1 MRNTRLTTRQS
12 AMLRFIRQHLQKRG
26 YAPTIR
32 EIGDACDI
40 SSSSVVLSN
49 LRGLAKKGRIV
60 RQENTSRAIGLIEPA
75 VSTIAVSRRLEKARH
90 AVRLAKD
97 RVDHLYA
104 DGVPY
109 PSELDEARAAYYEA
123 SEEFLKA
130 YDAVCDTPV
139 SMDMDAS

>member
-60 RQENTSRAIGLIEPA
+60 RQENTSRAIGLIDSVP
-75 VSTIAVSRRLEKARH
+75 STVTVTRRLEKARQDLRQTQAWINRIH
-90 AVRLAKD
+90 TTGTPEGEIDQAMK
-97 RVDHLYA
+97 
-104 DGVPY
+104 
-109 PSELDEARAAYYEA
+109 EYYEF
-123 SEEFLKA
+123 SEAFFKA
-130 YDAVCDTPV
+130 YDAACGTPV